1 MSDEPDPPP
10 EPEPGPRPEPEPD
23 PQPAMPELQQVQL
36 YLAGLRAQLALTDAR
51 RLTLE
56 AAMDVVA
63 SVPLTGPTTH

>member
-36 YLAGLRAQLALTDAR
+36 YLAGLRAQLPIDDAR
-51 RLTLE
+51 RYVLE
-56 AAMDVVA
+56 EAMSIVA
-63 SVPLTGPTTH
+63 SVPLTAPTSH